1 MPIYEYRCTKCGRT
15 QEAIQKVDDKPLTKC
30 TECSGRLEKLISRTA
45 FHLKG
50 GGWFSEG
57 YGKESSSTPTKKD
70 SPSSADSAGASGD
83 KKDGS
88 GGGKKAAAGGC
99 GSGACGCH

>member
-30 TECSGRLEKLISRTA
+30 TECSGRLEKLISRAA

-57 YGKESSSTPTKKD
+57 YGKDSGSSSKKE
-70 SPSSADSAGASGD
+70 SPGSADSAGASGD
-83 KKDGS
+83 KKDGA

>member
-1 MPIYEYRCTKCGRT
+1 MPIYEYRCTSCGRT
-15 QEAIQKVDDKPLTKC
+15 LEVIQKLDDKPLRKC
-30 TECSGRLEKLISRTA
+30 TECSGNLEKLISRTA

-57 YGKESSSTPTKKD
+57 YGKDSSSKAE
-70 SPSSADSAGASGD
+70 SAADPAPA
-83 KKDGS
+83 KGS
-88 GGGKKAAAGGC
+88 TSEGGGPSKSPKKAAAGGC

>member
-15 QEAIQKVDDKPLTKC
+15 LEAIQKVDDKPLTKC
-30 TECSGRLEKLISRTA
+30 TECSGRLEKLISRAA

-57 YGKESSSTPTKKD
+57 YGKDSGSSGKKGA
-70 SPSSADSAGASGD
+70 ADSSGASGET
-83 KKDGS
+83 KDGS

>member
-15 QEAIQKVDDKPLTKC
+15 LEAIQKVDDKPLTRC
-30 TECSGRLEKLISRTA
+30 TECSGKLEKLISRTA

-57 YGKESSSTPTKKD
+57 YGKGSSSKSDSKTPPAGSSGESS
-70 SPSSADSAGASGD
+70 GE
-83 KKDGS
+83 S